1 MGNSFIN
8 CDLLWQLWVF
18 SQSTSWGPD
27 VMSRSESGS
36 KIKGCCSLKVRT
48 DCLRKHTLLWDH
60 NLWSEHHV
68 VLVRVGMIDRADKVI
83 SKVLIEV
90 IDNVLG
96 LFLHRLLHKLTSSF
110 QSYLQ
115 CTVLLCPFV
124 SLSFN
129 TEGLFLIGLASIWTL
144 RMDWKFL
151 ICHRRLKLWHYY
163 RLMKQL
169 KHITLEYQ
177 YHFDLRWGWI

>member
-1 MGNSFIN
+1 
-8 CDLLWQLWVF
+8 
-18 SQSTSWGPD
+18 
-27 VMSRSESGS
+27 
-36 KIKGCCSLKVRT
+36 
-48 DCLRKHTLLWDH
+48 
-60 NLWSEHHV
+60 
-68 VLVRVGMIDRADKVI
+68 MIDRADKVI

-129 TEGLFLIGLASIWTL
+129 TEGLFLIGLASI
-144 RMDWKFL
+144 
-151 ICHRRLKLWHYY
+151 
-163 RLMKQL
+163 
-169 KHITLEYQ
+169 
-177 YHFDLRWGWI
+177 